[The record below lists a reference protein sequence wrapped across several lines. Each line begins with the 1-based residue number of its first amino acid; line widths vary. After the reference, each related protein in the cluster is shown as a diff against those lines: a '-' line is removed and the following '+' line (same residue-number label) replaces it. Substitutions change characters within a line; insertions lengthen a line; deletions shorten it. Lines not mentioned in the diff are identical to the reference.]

1 MRVELGMYILARYF
15 GFHVKVVLKLIIF
28 VLSGLLNSN
37 LKSKHLGSNRT

>member
-15 GFHVKVVLKLIIF
+15 GFHVKVF
-28 VLSGLLNSN
+28 VLSGLLDSN